1 MHRLTETNNHQEES
15 RSDINAEDDDDDDE
29 LERLSRQ
36 ASAPRPVDE
45 HEDLRAAFHP
55 LTDGLQTVFVGKFE
69 YRPSLGQEQVAQQ
82 YLGHTSRDQLL
93 PFTPL
98 PVVLER
104 VKEDSTNL
112 VIVAFGVLWSTHSR
126 YTLEN
131 LSHLSKTTQQTIRVH
146 LVDSETAQEHLSEH
160 AVPLGVSCVRL
171 FYGGQPLLLLRKSV
185 VAKELC
191 SDVFVGPLNPIQVT
205 QLVRSA
211 FLAVNNAS
219 TVQLDF

>member
-1 MHRLTETNNHQEES
+1 MQCGYNE
-15 RSDINAEDDDDDDE
+15 
-29 LERLSRQ
+29 
-36 ASAPRPVDE
+36 P
-45 HEDLRAAFHP
+45 F
-55 LTDGLQTVFVGKFE
+55 
-69 YRPSLGQEQVAQQ
+69 PSLSNSSFSQ
-82 YLGHTSRDQLL
+82 TSIHFAILHSSSLL
-93 PFTPL
+93 L
-98 PVVLER
+98 
-104 VKEDSTNL
+104 ST
-112 VIVAFGVLWSTHSR
+112 FS